1 LEIDVSFPASP
12 NPLRPPRLIS
22 ESSAER
28 RLGTVTVRLEQ
39 WAEDDLWLVE
49 ALMGDPELTEHLG
62 GPESP
67 EKLRERQA
75 RYLRTGSMFKIV
87 DEETGE
93 AVGSVGFWEK
103 DWQGERIYETG
114 WMVLKAHQGRGI
126 ATEATALVVEKAKT
140 DGRRR
145 YLHAFPPPA
154 NGASNAICRKL
165 GFTLLGEVEFEF
177 PPGNFAASNDWRL
190 DLAA

>member
-1 LEIDVSFPASP
+1 MP
-12 NPLRPPRLIS
+12 
-22 ESSAER
+22 
-28 RLGTVTVRLEQ
+28 VRLEQ
-39 WAEDDLWLVE
+39 WGEDDLWLVE
-49 ALMGDPELTEHLG
+49 ALMGDPEMTEHLG
-62 GPESP
+62 GPESS

-75 RYLRTGSMFKIV
+75 RYVRTESMFKLV

-103 DWQGERIYETG
+103 DWHGEQIYETG

-126 ATEATALVVEKAKT
+126 ATEATALVVEKAKAKAKAKAN
-140 DGRRR
+140 GRRR
-145 YLHAFPPPA
+145 YLHAFPPVA

-177 PPGNFAASNDWRL
+177 PPGHFATSNDWRL
-190 DLAA
+190 DLTAY